1 MSLLGF
7 PIEEKLNSNLSIF
20 ICCKKKEKEKENYYK
35 RLKASVVR
43 TYRGNYVESLTKMNR
58 ERNLM
63 KLGGSSAQP

>member
-1 MSLLGF
+1 M
-7 PIEEKLNSNLSIF
+7 EEKLNSNLSIF
-20 ICCKKKEKEKENYYK
+20 ICCKKKENYYK